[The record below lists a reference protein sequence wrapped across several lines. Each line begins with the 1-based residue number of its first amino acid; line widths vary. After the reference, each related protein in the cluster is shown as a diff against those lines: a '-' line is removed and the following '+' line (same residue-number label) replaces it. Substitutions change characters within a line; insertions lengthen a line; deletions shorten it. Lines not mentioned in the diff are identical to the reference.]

1 MPEAP
6 LRETKYGLVADVDG
20 WFVVNAREARWRES
34 EPFGIWCDFEGK
46 RPFRQLGFNVSVLEP
61 GQSLGFYHRENAQE
75 DFLVLA
81 GTCLL
86 IVEDEERTLKPG
98 TSSTARRRPT
108 HMIVGAGDG
117 PAVVLAVGARGLR
130 RKGIVY
136 VPSEVA
142 RKHGV
147 SVEEETTKPA
157 EAYADVPR
165 STRVAVSRRLVARL
179 VAAFRC
185 IRHTELCSH
194 V

>member
-34 EPFGIWCDFEGK
+34 EPFGTWCDFEGK
-46 RPFRQLGFNVSVLEP
+46 RPFRQLGFNISVLEP

-86 IVEDEERTLKPG
+86 IVENEERMLNAWDLVHCPPQTD
-98 TSSTARRRPT
+98 

-117 PAVVLAVGARGLR
+117 PAVVVAAGARGLR

-147 SVEEETTKPA
+147 SVAEETTKPA

-165 STRVAVSRRLVARL
+165 SMR
-179 VAAFRC
+179 AAYRDGC
-185 IRHTELCSH
+185 LPDW
-194 V
+194 